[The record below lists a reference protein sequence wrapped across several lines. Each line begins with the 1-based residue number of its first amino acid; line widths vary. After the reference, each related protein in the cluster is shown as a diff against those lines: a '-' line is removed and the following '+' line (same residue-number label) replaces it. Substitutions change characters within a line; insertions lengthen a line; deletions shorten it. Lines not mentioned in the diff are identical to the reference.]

1 LRRTSERKEGN
12 GGAEVR
18 NSLHHHPWVYIL
30 VVKFGFRVS
39 GGGLGLERRQREV
52 LEREYQVFYNKFLN
66 RCWDINKKDRVS
78 KNVVAFAK
86 S

>member
-52 LEREYQVFYNKFLN
+52 LERELL
-66 RCWDINKKDRVS
+66 IKKY
-78 KNVVAFAK
+78 KEI
-86 S
+86 

>member
-39 GGGLGLERRQREV
+39 DGGLGLERRQREV
-52 LEREYQVFYNKFLN
+52 LKREWGFFSLFPNNLN
-66 RCWDINKKDRVS
+66 IKD
-78 KNVVAFAK
+78 
-86 S
+86 